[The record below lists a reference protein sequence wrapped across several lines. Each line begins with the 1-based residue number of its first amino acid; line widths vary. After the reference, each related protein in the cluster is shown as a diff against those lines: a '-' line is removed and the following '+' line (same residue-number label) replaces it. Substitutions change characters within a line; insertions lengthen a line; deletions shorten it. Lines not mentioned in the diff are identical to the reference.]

1 MIRCL
6 AAAALLS
13 VSTMASALEIAV
25 VDFQRAA
32 TETTEGKAAQERLES
47 MYSSRK
53 SEIERM
59 QGELEAELT
68 DYQAR
73 QMILSPQ
80 AKQETEEELMRKQQQ
95 FEQTYQQYQQEMQQT
110 YYTLLAEL
118 DEKLRTTVSSI
129 ARERK
134 VDLVIDAQTS
144 LYVGANVPDLTQLL
158 IEKYNSQSSN

>member
-1 MIRCL
+1 MIRWFI
-6 AAAALLS
+6 AVVLLS
-13 VSTMASALEIAV
+13 VSTASSAIEIAV

-32 TETTEGKAAQERLES
+32 TETTEGKAAQERLDA
-47 MYSSRK
+47 MYATRK

-59 QGELEAELT
+59 QGELEAELE

-80 AKQETEEELMRKQQQ
+80 AKQETEESLMRKQQQ
-95 FEQTYQQYQQEMQQT
+95 FEQTYMQYQQEMQQT
-110 YYTLLAEL
+110 YYTLLADL
-118 DEKLRTTVSSI
+118 DEKLRATVSGI

-144 LYVGANVPDLTQLL
+144 IYVGANVPDLTQLL
-158 IEKYNSQSSN
+158 IEKYNASSD